1 MTVPPPNDPE
11 IPDTE
16 DLLRRFPQ
24 SQWVWDDKINGHRLS
39 SAAFENSRDG
49 SGTSVFL
56 SSEASQAQ
64 VLEGHD
70 GYGLAVLEAG
80 SARAAGQGVRRVPI
94 EALPGHA
101 QIEGKK
107 TGSIK
112 NKLVAACR
120 IVRKPAQS

>member
-1 MTVPPPNDPE
+1 MTAPPPNDPD

-16 DLLRRFPQ
+16 ELLRRFPQ
-24 SQWVWDDKINGHRLS
+24 SWWVWDDKISGHRLS

-56 SSEASQAQ
+56 SSVASKHQ
-64 VLEGHD
+64 VLDGHD
-70 GYGLAVLEAG
+70 GYGLAVLDAG
-80 SARAAGQGVRRVPI
+80 SARAADQGVRRVPI
-94 EALPGHA
+94 EDLPGHA

-107 TGSIK
+107 SGSIK

-120 IVRKPAQS
+120 IARKPD